1 MRAAGLELLGNGVQ
15 VAEAALERM
24 LLEDGRG
31 TGGVIGEIA
40 DGNGF
45 LDRLRRREPDGH
57 ALTDGESVRALNRR
71 RAPGS
76 QSRRNT
82 ANLSA
87 ARKAGPDIADTPDRP
102 GPPRAPPARTS
113 RSPHRHRFRCRG
125 AP

>member
-71 RAPGS
+71 PDLAERAPEVH
-76 QSRRNT
+76 
-82 ANLSA
+82 
-87 ARKAGPDIADTPDRP
+87 AGGAQ
-102 GPPRAPPARTS
+102 PRLRL
-113 RSPHRHRFRCRG
+113 RDLGLRDG
-125 AP
+125 AQAQGVL